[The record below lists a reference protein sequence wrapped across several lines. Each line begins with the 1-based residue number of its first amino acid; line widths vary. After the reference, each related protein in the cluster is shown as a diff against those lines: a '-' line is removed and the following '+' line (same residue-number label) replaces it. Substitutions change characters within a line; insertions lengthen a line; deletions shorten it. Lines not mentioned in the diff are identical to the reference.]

1 MKLNEFK
8 RIVKDS
14 GQFNIDN
21 RVNKIDVSSFISD
34 SYYEKK
40 KPFPRKMVFSA
51 LSLIIILTMGLFV
64 RLSVNPVTTLT
75 IDINPSIELELNVFK
90 RVVNISGTNQEGLEF
105 IEEIDYKNKPIDDVI
120 ISIYNKGVD
129 MAYFSESEAYML
141 IGIYGEDYDSEVSL
155 SAILGEI
162 SEVTILSIFQHNQSD
177 QQYSLYL
184 SSESA
189 ESDDYI
195 DSTVGD
201 NQTTVN
207 GDPTYVYSEIYD
219 GFEDISVLAND
230 YGISKTKMLLVIDV
244 FNGYSEYTTESNLI
258 YLTELDIATLIEL
271 YNDLD

>member
-1 MKLNEFK
+1 MKLKEFK

-21 RVNKIDVSSFISD
+21 RVNKIEVSSFINE
-34 SYYEKK
+34 SYYVKK

-51 LSLIIILTMGLFV
+51 LSLIIILTVGLFI
-64 RLSVNPVTTLT
+64 RLTVNPVTTLT

-105 IEEIDYKNKPIDDVI
+105 IEKIDYKNKPIDDVI
-120 ISIYNKGVD
+120 INIYNTGIE
-129 MAYFSESEAYML
+129 MAYFTESEAYML
-141 IGIYGEDYDSEVSL
+141 IGIYGEDYDSEVNL
-155 SAILGEI
+155 STILDEI
-162 SEVTILSIFQHNQSD
+162 TEVTILSIFQHSQNNQ
-177 QQYSLYL
+177 QNALYIG
-184 SSESA
+184 SEDV
-189 ESDDYI
+189 ESGDYF

-201 NQTTVN
+201 NQEAISE
-207 GDPTYVYSEIYD
+207 DPTYVYSQRYD

-230 YGISKTKMLLVIDV
+230 YEISKTKMLLVIDV

-258 YLTELDIATLIEL
+258 HLTELDIQTLIEL